1 MCEVTHLCVL
11 SFPALQ
17 PFIPSLIQMAKEK
30 LGGKAGTIE
39 WDCVWHYRSLEGVGT
54 VIRALVGGQVEPA
67 VIKTTHG
74 VVSLTVAYIGWRHHL
89 VDVNSDGNVPL
100 CICFVLAGVAWD
112 VMQDIFLEVIYR
124 IRRKQHI
131 VILGFIFTK
140 SQGGSI
146 VFLKRRLWIYLTS
159 TFYLGHCKVISFD
172 VVTLN
177 HLNRMIT

>member
-17 PFIPSLIQMAKEK
+17 PFIPSLIQMEGEK
-30 LGGKAGTIE
+30 LGGKGGTIE

-67 VIKTTHG
+67 VIKTTLG
-74 VVSLTVAYIGWRHHL
+74 VLTVAYIGWRHNL
-89 VDVNSDGNVPL
+89 VDVNPDSNVSV
-100 CICFVLAGVAWD
+100 CICFVLAGGAWD
-112 VMQDIFLEVIYR
+112 VMQDIFLEVIYG

-146 VFLKRRLWIYLTS
+146 VLLKRRLWLYLTS
-159 TFYLGHCKVISFD
+159 TFYLGHCKV
-172 VVTLN
+172 LMLW
-177 HLNRMIT
+177 H

>member
-17 PFIPSLIQMAKEK
+17 PFIPSLIQMEGEK
-30 LGGKAGTIE
+30 LGGKGGTIE

-67 VIKTTHG
+67 VIKTTLG
-74 VVSLTVAYIGWRHHL
+74 VLTVAYIGWRHNL
-89 VDVNSDGNVPL
+89 VDVNPDSNVSV
-100 CICFVLAGVAWD
+100 CICFVLAGGAWD
-112 VMQDIFLEVIYR
+112 VMQDIFLEVIYG

-131 VILGFIFTK
+131 VILEFILTK

-146 VFLKRRLWIYLTS
+146 VLLKRRLWLYLTS
-159 TFYLGHCKVISFD
+159 TFYLGHCKV
-172 VVTLN
+172 LMLW
-177 HLNRMIT
+177 H

>member
-67 VIKTTHG
+67 VIKTTLG
-74 VVSLTVAYIGWRHHL
+74 VLTVAYIGWRHNL
-89 VDVNSDGNVPL
+89 VDVNPDSNVSV
-100 CICFVLAGVAWD
+100 CICFVLAGGAWD
-112 VMQDIFLEVIYR
+112 VMQDIFLEVIYG

-146 VFLKRRLWIYLTS
+146 VLLKRRLWLYLTS
-159 TFYLGHCKVISFD
+159 TFYLGHCKV
-172 VVTLN
+172 LMLW
-177 HLNRMIT
+177 H